1 MKNFLSNI
9 LGKSEPR
16 LSVVDDDFFEQLRR
30 IEFVRLD
37 EHGHTYL
44 DYTGGNLYPVS
55 QISTHYGLLRDEVLG
70 NPHSTNPTSQ
80 KATNL
85 VEESRAKVIEFFNA
99 EDYVCVFTQNATGA
113 LKIVGECYPFNEGS
127 SFVLLSDNHNSVNG
141 IREFCNKKG
150 GKTTYV
156 PVQYEDLQINEKMLG
171 KALRDHAS
179 SEGKLFAFPA
189 QSNVSGTKHDLK
201 WIKKAQDLGYDV
213 LLDAAAFVPTSKL
226 DLKVVQPEFVAVSFY
241 KIFGYPTGLG
251 CLLIKK
257 TVFDKLQKPWFAGGT
272 VTLVSVAGQH
282 RFLAKTY
289 ERFEDGTINYLDIPA
304 IKTGLEFIENIG
316 IDRVNSRVRSLIET
330 LSTELKEL
338 KHDNGQ
344 ALVKVFG
351 PENFSNRGGNIILNF
366 FDVEGRVFAFED
378 IEFLAN
384 KDKISIRSGCF
395 CNPGLD
401 EINNCLSNDEIATY
415 FMSRDEGDYHDM
427 IAYLGK
433 MRGATRVSV
442 GIPTTQKDLI
452 KFLDFAGSLRNKH
465 VGGSTESMT
474 G

>member
-1 MKNFLSNI
+1 MKNFLSNF

-16 LSVVDDDFFEQLRR
+16 LSLADDEFFEQLRR
-30 IEFVRLD
+30 TEFSRLD
-37 EHGHTYL
+37 DHGHTYL

-85 VEESRAKVIEFFNA
+85 VEDSRAKVIEFFNA
-99 EDYVCVFTQNATGA
+99 DDYVCVFTQNATGA
-113 LKIVGECYPFNEGS
+113 LKIVGECYPFCEDS

-141 IREFCNKKG
+141 IREFCNNKG

-171 KALRDHAS
+171 KALHDNAS
-179 SEGKLFAFPA
+179 SEVKLFAFPA

-213 LLDAAAFVPTSKL
+213 LLDAAAFVPTTKL
-226 DLKVVQPEFVAVSFY
+226 DLKEVQPEFVAVSFY

-257 TVFDKLQKPWFAGGT
+257 TAFDKLQKPWFAGGT

-316 IDRVNSRVRSLIET
+316 IDRVNTRIRSLIESLT
-330 LSTELKEL
+330 TELKEL

-344 ALVKVFG
+344 TLVKVFG
-351 PENFSNRGGNIILNF
+351 PDNLSNRGGNIIVNF

-378 IEFLAN
+378 IEFMAN

-427 IAYLGK
+427 TTFLGK

-442 GIPTTQKDLI
+442 GIPTSQKDIL
-452 KFLDFAGSLRNKH
+452 KFLDFAKSLRNKH
-465 VGGSTESMT
+465 VGGTTETMT